1 MTGSTARP
9 WGARLLTAAF
19 VVYAGGL
26 VIWLTLGIL
35 PTLAADVPAVGALLN
50 RLAEGTGP
58 IAGFAHRI
66 MSADAADVM
75 ANENPWLQYGF
86 SLLNLTLALVLAVR
100 RFDQLVPRLL
110 AFALL
115 GTAATFNDVSHRAFH
130 ITGSPWPI
138 AAAHFTFHVVSGVT
152 YFWAVVLFPDG
163 RLPNAVRL
171 RRPRLQQAVGVLVT
185 AVLVAVC
192 WFSNFLQ
199 HPQFFVVFFGIVV
212 PLSGVGMQALRLRDR
227 RSTATDQAAARLLI
241 AALLP
246 ALAVAVCWLGFRAV
260 VALGGAGAIP
270 VADWLQQAFPVV
282 FALVPVVLTAGVIR
296 YRWWDLD
303 RVLVRV
309 LVYGVL
315 GTGVAVVYLVA
326 VATGTALAGGG
337 LWWLV
342 LLLAL
347 GAAVIEPVRRSA
359 TTAANRIVYG
369 QLLSPAAGLQQL
381 IEGMETLSPQRSMA
395 QIESVAVSATRA
407 ESATVWLADGAGWVR
422 AVDADLDAAPGAD
435 RRPAAPAEGGASWS
449 IEYQGEEL
457 GRLTVDL
464 APGVQLAPADRQLLT
479 DLAGHAGLV
488 VHNAMLAD
496 RLAGDV
502 RRLDERSAELTG
514 ARRRLVEAQD
524 QERRHLERDLHDGA
538 QQALVAAI
546 IELRVIGDA
555 PTVDALEPLREV
567 LDTGRSWL
575 EQVGRDDLPTELVE
589 YGLAGALDRSARL
602 LRATGAEVV
611 VEVQVPH
618 GQPSTAH
625 AAVYFCCSEALQN
638 VAKHARA
645 RHVVVQVED
654 VGDRIEFTLA
664 DDGVGFRPGEV
675 DQGGGLAAL
684 ADRCALLGGVF
695 RMHSTPGGG
704 TLIAGWVPTPADNGS
719 VGNGWTEAAAAVA
732 AVRPSEV
739 GS

>member
-1 MTGSTARP
+1 MTGSPARRWSAP
-9 WGARLLTAAF
+9 LLTAAF
-19 VVYAGGL
+19 VLYAGGL

-35 PTLAADVPAVGALLN
+35 PTLAADVPVVGALLN

-171 RRPRLQQAVGVLVT
+171 RRPQAQHAVGVLVT
-185 AVLVAVC
+185 VVLVAVC

-212 PLSGVGMQALRLRDR
+212 PLSGVGIQTLRLRDR
-227 RSTATDQAAARLLI
+227 RSTATDHAAARLLI

-246 ALAVAVCWLGFRAV
+246 ALAVAVCWLGVRAV

-315 GTGVAVVYLVA
+315 GIGTALVYLVA
-326 VATGTALAGGG
+326 AATGTALAGGG

-381 IEGMETLSPQRSMA
+381 IEGMETLSPQRSLA
-395 QIESVAVSATRA
+395 QIESVAVSATGLTRRR
-407 ESATVWLADGAGWVR
+407 SGSPTGTGWIR
-422 AVDADLDAAPGAD
+422 AVDAARDVAVSGADHERAAPPPRVTAG
-435 RRPAAPAEGGASWS
+435 RSS
-449 IEYQGEEL
+449 IRARSSAGS
-457 GRLTVDL
+457 TVDFV
-464 APGVQLAPADRQLLT
+464 PGVQPRSADRQLLA

-546 IELRVIGDA
+546 IELRVAGDA
-555 PTVDALEPLREV
+555 AAVGALEPLREV
-567 LDTGRSWL
+567 LEIGRAWL
-575 EQVGRDDLPTELVE
+575 EQVGRDDMPPDLVE
-589 YGLAGALDRSARL
+589 HGLPGALDRSAGLVRSP
-602 LRATGAEVV
+602 GIEVV
-611 VEVQVPH
+611 VEVP
-618 GQPSTAH
+618 
-625 AAVYFCCSEALQN
+625 AV
-638 VAKHARA
+638 
-645 RHVVVQVED
+645 
-654 VGDRIEFTLA
+654 
-664 DDGVGFRPGEV
+664 
-675 DQGGGLAAL
+675 
-684 ADRCALLGGVF
+684 
-695 RMHSTPGGG
+695 
-704 TLIAGWVPTPADNGS
+704 
-719 VGNGWTEAAAAVA
+719 
-732 AVRPSEV
+732 
-739 GS
+739 